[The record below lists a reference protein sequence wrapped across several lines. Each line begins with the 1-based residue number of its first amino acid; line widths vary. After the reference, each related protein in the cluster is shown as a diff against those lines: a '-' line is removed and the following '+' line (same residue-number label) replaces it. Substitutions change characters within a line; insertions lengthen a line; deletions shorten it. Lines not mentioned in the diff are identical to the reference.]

1 MKYHYPG
8 RDFTHRVIW
17 GRQAPTLW
25 VGLWV
30 PSGSPAFSVLRDKRN
45 SLRDPLMRDKSQMGS
60 LAGAAYLL
68 NDNAGVLNLTQWEQK
83 SHVAHKGKS
92 QAEFLIFSTNP
103 DCESKA

>member
-1 MKYHYPG
+1 MIVPT
-8 RDFTHRVIW
+8 RFWVISVPFW
-17 GRQAPTLW
+17 G
-25 VGLWV
+25 
-30 PSGSPAFSVLRDKRN
+30 
-45 SLRDPLMRDKSQMGS
+45 LRDPLLRDIGQTGS

-92 QAEFLIFSTNP
+92 QAELLIFSTNP